1 MKRAKFSKVLAFLL
15 AAVMIF
21 SALPLMAFASDEA
34 ATYTVSY
41 GAPAIPMNEM
51 TIVNLADIS
60 VEMEKGTIVS
70 GADITWAAAEQDG
83 IEFDAAAKTV
93 FAKTAGNYKLTATV
107 GGVTKNVWV
116 LVKEAEQDKFYLVNI
131 PELNKDTFVVND
143 WRIFGGK
150 NNTNITVAE
159 AIEAN
164 QVVLNDNYVQVAQ
177 SINSV
182 TNSGG
187 TLVYVNDI
195 FKDFA
200 DYTVE
205 GNMASNCA
213 NTSGGA
219 GVGGRITLNETE
231 KGYTTGIVSFIR
243 VAKTVCITRLNSAK
257 TLPADFGPHGTASS
271 GAWGNIGQDH
281 LVKTIFNGDNFKF
294 YYDYTDGASPL
305 YDHTSDPG
313 KCSCSNKQCIL
324 WNTMPGA
331 GYPALVG
338 FAGQTRFKSFIV
350 YLNSS
355 ELAPATAVKFYTVS
369 NAAPAIPMTEN
380 TGVDLNYVNVEM
392 DAEGTVAFASD
403 IVWDTAE
410 TEGIYLNKE
419 ANKVSVYAAGN
430 YKLTAT
436 ANGETKTVWIVAKK
450 ATDDKFYLVNIP
462 ELNKDTFVNDDWRVM
477 GSTNNTDLT
486 ITEAIDAGYLVLA
499 DGYVRTAQAFGT
511 TSALK
516 KGGTL
521 VYMGEIFKDFGDY
534 TVETDASSN
543 GAATVEGVGA
553 GVGGRVTLNDAGT
566 GYTTGILSYI
576 RQSRVATIY
585 RINNDFGPHGTAIAK
600 DEAGKW
606 YTWAGISDYHTVKT
620 VFSGNV
626 FSFYYGNGEP
636 IYTYNS
642 TPGTCT
648 CSNANCI
655 FKHTIPTVGYP
666 ALVGFGATTNFR
678 SFSVYL
684 NSTDMPDAIP
694 VEEIPEPEAN
704 ITITGEGTAAV
715 EAVVGSE
722 NNYTV
727 ALAPAVGYKVKV
739 GSLVINGEAVIL
751 GAEGDTT
758 GRLYTFTSEDLNA
771 TTISVEY
778 IPDDGTFNSM
788 MLGATIPVNPE
799 KKGIRF
805 GARTDF
811 IRRNGEVGLLGD
823 KLLVDGETYVPTE
836 VGMLFIP
843 SVLIDGELTVDTE
856 RATRQAVSKVV
867 ALTGDF
873 SDIAIT
879 LVGIPESFF
888 GVQISS
894 RMYVAYEVDGETKYV
909 YTDVIERTYNEVL
922 AAIGK

>member
-131 PELNKDTFVVND
+131 PELNKDTFV
-143 WRIFGGK
+143 
-150 NNTNITVAE
+150 
-159 AIEAN
+159 
-164 QVVLNDNYVQVAQ
+164 
-177 SINSV
+177 
-182 TNSGG
+182 
-187 TLVYVNDI
+187 
-195 FKDFA
+195 
-200 DYTVE
+200 
-205 GNMASNCA
+205 
-213 NTSGGA
+213 
-219 GVGGRITLNETE
+219 
-231 KGYTTGIVSFIR
+231 
-243 VAKTVCITRLNSAK
+243 
-257 TLPADFGPHGTASS
+257 
-271 GAWGNIGQDH
+271 
-281 LVKTIFNGDNFKF
+281 
-294 YYDYTDGASPL
+294 
-305 YDHTSDPG
+305 
-313 KCSCSNKQCIL
+313 
-324 WNTMPGA
+324 
-331 GYPALVG
+331 
-338 FAGQTRFKSFIV
+338 
-350 YLNSS
+350 
-355 ELAPATAVKFYTVS
+355 
-369 NAAPAIPMTEN
+369 
-380 TGVDLNYVNVEM
+380 
-392 DAEGTVAFASD
+392 
-403 IVWDTAE
+403 
-410 TEGIYLNKE
+410 
-419 ANKVSVYAAGN
+419 
-430 YKLTAT
+430 
-436 ANGETKTVWIVAKK
+436 
-450 ATDDKFYLVNIP
+450 
-462 ELNKDTFVNDDWRVM
+462 NDDWRVM

-486 ITEAIDAGYLVLA
+486 ITGAIDAGYLVLSN
-499 DGYVRTAQAFGT
+499 GYVRTAQAFGT

-521 VYMGEIFKDFGDY
+521 VYVGEIFKDFGDY

-553 GVGGRVTLNDAGT
+553 GVGGRITLNEAGT

-606 YTWAGISDYHTVKT
+606 YTWTGVENYHTVKT

-626 FSFYYGNGEP
+626 FSFYYGDGEP

-648 CSNANCI
+648 CTNPNCI
-655 FKHTIPTVGYP
+655 FKHTIPVEGYP

-684 NSTDMPDAIP
+684 NSSEMPNAIAAEVAP
-694 VEEIPEPEAN
+694 AEPEAT

-727 ALAPAVGYKVKV
+727 ELAPAVGYKVKV
-739 GSLVINGEAVIL
+739 GSLVINGERVL
-751 GAEGDTT
+751 DSDVT
-758 GRLYTFTSEDLNA
+758 GRVYTFTSEDLNA

-788 MLGATIPVNPE
+788 MLGATIPLNPE

-811 IRRNGEVGLLGD
+811 IRRNGETGLLGD
-823 KLLVDGETYVPTE
+823 KLLVDGVVYEPTE

-843 SVLIDGELTVDTE
+843 SVLIDGELTVVTE
-856 RATRQAVSKVV
+856 RVTRQAVSKVV

-909 YTDVIERTYNEVL
+909 YTEVIERSYNDVV

>member
-34 ATYTVSY
+34 STYTVSY

-51 TIVNLADIS
+51 TVVNLADIS

-159 AIEAN
+159 AIAAN
-164 QVVLNDNYVQVAQ
+164 QVVLDDNYVQVAQ
-177 SINSV
+177 SINGVS
-182 TNSGG
+182 NSGG
-187 TLVYVNDI
+187 TLVYVNEI

-243 VAKTVCITRLNSAK
+243 VAKTVAITRLNSAK
-257 TLPADFGPHGTASS
+257 TLPADFGPHGTATS
-271 GAWGNIGQDH
+271 GAWNNIGKDH
-281 LVKTIFNGDNFKF
+281 LVKTVFNGDNFKF
-294 YYDYTDGASPL
+294 YYDYADGVEPL
-305 YDHTSDPG
+305 YEYNMEQG
-313 KCSCSNKQCIL
+313 KCTCGHNQCIFK
-324 WNTMPGA
+324 NTIPGA

-355 ELAPATAVKFYTVS
+355 ELAPATAVNFYTVS
-369 NAAPAIPMTEN
+369 NGAPAIPMTEN

-392 DAEGTVAFASD
+392 DAEGTVAFGSD
-403 IVWDTAE
+403 IVWDTIE

-419 ANKVSVYAAGN
+419 ANKVSVYEAGT

-436 ANGETKTVWIVAKK
+436 ANGVTKNVWIVAKK
-450 ATDDKFYLVNIP
+450 ATDDKYYIVNIP

-477 GSTNNTDLT
+477 SSTNNTDLT
-486 ITEAIDAGYLVLA
+486 ITEAIDAGYLELA
-499 DGYVRTAQAFGT
+499 DGYVSTAQAFGT

-521 VYMGEIFKDFGDY
+521 VCVDEIFKDFGDY
-534 TVETDASSN
+534 TVEADASSN

-553 GVGGRVTLNDAGT
+553 GVGGRVTLNEAGT

-576 RQSRVATIY
+576 SQSRVATIY

-606 YTWAGISDYHTVKT
+606 YTWTGVENYHTVKT

-648 CSNANCI
+648 CSNSNCI
-655 FKHTIPTVGYP
+655 FKHTIPSVGYP
-666 ALVGFGATTNFR
+666 ALVGFGATTHFS

-684 NSTDMPDAIP
+684 NSTDAPNAIAADEKP
-694 VEEIPEPEAN
+694 AEPEAT

-727 ALAPAVGYKVKV
+727 ELAPAVGYKVKV
-739 GSLVINGEAVIL
+739 GSLVINGKAVL
-751 GAEGDTT
+751 GSDST
-758 GRLYTFTSEDLNA
+758 GRIYTFTTEDLEN
-771 TTISVEY
+771 TTIAVEY
-778 IPDDGTFNSM
+778 IEDNGQFNTV
-788 MLGATIPVNPE
+788 MLGATINE
-799 KKGIRF
+799 AKKGIRF
-805 GARTDF
+805 GSRTDA
-811 IRRNGEVGLLGD
+811 IKRAASGATTGLLNDKIYVDGATYD
-823 KLLVDGETYVPTE
+823 ITGIGMILVPTKLL
-836 VGMLFIP
+836 
-843 SVLIDGELTVDTE
+843 DGELAVGGKYVV
-856 RATRQAVSKVV
+856 RQKVSKIVG
-867 ALTGDF
+867 LTDDF

-879 LVGIPESFF
+879 LIGIPET
-888 GVQISS
+888 QYDIKISS
-894 RMYVAYEVDGETKYV
+894 RMYIAYEVDGETKYV
-909 YTDVIERTYNEVL
+909 YTEVIERSYNDVL